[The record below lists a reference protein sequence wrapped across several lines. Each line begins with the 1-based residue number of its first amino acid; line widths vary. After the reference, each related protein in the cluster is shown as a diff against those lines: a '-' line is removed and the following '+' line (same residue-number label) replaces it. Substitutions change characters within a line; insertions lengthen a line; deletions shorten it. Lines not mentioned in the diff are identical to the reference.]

1 MLTKE
6 QVINFNA
13 LKEMR
18 KAIAKEHEQEAA
30 HAYEY
35 ILDEAINVIDQL
47 DVAISDAHSQYKR
60 YEKQID
66 IMKVDAMKSAQLYV
80 EMEENM
86 RIFRKVT
93 EHFVDNA

>member
-1 MLTKE
+1 MLSRE
-6 QVINFNA
+6 QIINFNA
-13 LKEMR
+13 LKDMR
-18 KAIAKEHEQEAA
+18 KSIAKEHEHEAA

-35 ILDEAINVIDQL
+35 VLDEAINVIDQL
-47 DVAISDAHSQYKR
+47 DVAISDAHSQYRR
-60 YEKQID
+60 YEKQIES
-66 IMKVDAMKSAQLYV
+66 MKVDAMKTAQLYA

>member
-1 MLTKE
+1 MLSRE
-6 QVINFNA
+6 QIINFNA
-13 LKEMR
+13 LKDMR
-18 KAIAKEHEQEAA
+18 KSIAKEHEHEAA

-35 ILDEAINVIDQL
+35 VLDEAITLINDL
-47 DVAISDAHSQYKR
+47 DSALNDAHSQYKR

-66 IMKVDAMKSAQLYV
+66 IMKADAMKTAQLYA